1 MMIKAP
7 MQSASVAHEP
17 WIRRKVERGI
27 QGVIAWVEAHAYEAY
42 DPGDGNNSFLHHLT
56 FNNLLL
62 ERFLQQSVYRAPLN
76 LRPLLGIR
84 PHTSTKGMGYIAWG
98 YLKMSRITG
107 EARYRERALRC
118 FEWLMQ
124 NRSAGYKDFC
134 WGNHFSFSTRAGKIP
149 EGEPTIVWSSLIGQ
163 AFADAWET
171 LKDARFL
178 DAAKSVCDW
187 ILQLPREETSSGTCL
202 SYVSFKQS
210 SIHNSNMLG
219 AALLAR
225 VGRQTRDRQALETA
239 QQAML
244 YSCSRQRP
252 DGSWFYGE
260 EPKYHW
266 IDNFHTGYNLD
277 SLRRYMDATEDRNFE
292 ANMRRGFGFFKTHFF
307 ERDGAPKYYH
317 DRKYPIDIQ
326 CAAQAI
332 DTLTFFSDLDPEALG
347 LAQKV
352 AAWTIDHMQDV
363 DGHFYYR
370 DLGWTKSK
378 VPMLHWGQ
386 GTMFKALANLLT
398 RTTF

>member
-62 ERFLQQSVYRAPLN
+62 ERFLQQAVYRAPLN

-98 YLKMSRITG
+98 YLQMSRITG
-107 EARYRERALRC
+107 EARYREGALHC
-118 FEWLMQ
+118 LEWLMQ

-244 YSCSRQRP
+244 YSCS
-252 DGSWFYGE
+252 
-260 EPKYHW
+260 
-266 IDNFHTGYNLD
+266 
-277 SLRRYMDATEDRNFE
+277 
-292 ANMRRGFGFFKTHFF
+292 
-307 ERDGAPKYYH
+307 
-317 DRKYPIDIQ
+317 
-326 CAAQAI
+326 
-332 DTLTFFSDLDPEALG
+332 
-347 LAQKV
+347 
-352 AAWTIDHMQDV
+352 
-363 DGHFYYR
+363 
-370 DLGWTKSK
+370 
-378 VPMLHWGQ
+378 
-386 GTMFKALANLLT
+386 
-398 RTTF
+398 